1 MKTDSRAFNSSAFL
15 ATFVILLALWLVL
28 SGHYDTFHITLGLTC
43 CGLVAFFSHD
53 LLFPVFK
60 WSRTFAVFFRFMAYL
75 PWLFYQ
81 IILANLHVAR
91 MVLHPRMP
99 IDPRIIEFDSK
110 LESNLAFT
118 TLGNSI
124 TLTPGTITV
133 DIVDGKY
140 FVHALTNKVADD
152 LLSGDM
158 ENRVA
163 SVYGEGKKPAKSGK

>member
-1 MKTDSRAFNSSAFL
+1 MKIGRKPFNFSAFL
-15 ATFVILLALWLVL
+15 ATFFILMGLWLVL
-28 SGHYDTFHITLGLTC
+28 SGHYDSFHITLGIIC
-43 CGLVAFFSHD
+43 CGLVAFVSHD
-53 LLFPVFK
+53 LLFPVFS
-60 WSRTFAVFFRFMAYL
+60 WGRSFAVFIRFTAYL

-81 IILANLHVAR
+81 IILANLHVAK
-91 MVLHPRMP
+91 MVLHPKMP
-99 IDPRIIEFDSK
+99 INPKIVEFDSK

-133 DIVDGKY
+133 DIREGKY

-163 SVYGEGKKPAKSGK
+163 GIYSEGKGK

>member
-1 MKTDSRAFNSSAFL
+1 MKTGRKPFNLSSFL
-15 ATFVILLALWLVL
+15 ATFIILLGLWLVL
-28 SGHYDTFHITLGLTC
+28 SGHYDSFHITLGIIC
-43 CGLVAFFSHD
+43 CALVAFLSHD
-53 LLFPVFK
+53 LLFPVFQ
-60 WSRTFAVFFRFMAYL
+60 WGRSFAVFTRFMAYL

-81 IILANLHVAR
+81 IILANLHVAK
-91 MVLHPRMP
+91 MVLHPKMP
-99 IDPRIIEFDSK
+99 INPRIVEFDSK

-133 DIVDGKY
+133 DIREGKY
-140 FVHALTNKVADD
+140 FVHALTTKVADD

-163 SVYGEGKKPAKSGK
+163 AIYSEGKGK